1 MNQHLQ
7 QLQNHSITN
16 PHMMPPRYIPPA
28 RGVFAQPPAP
38 VLKGYTDIVNSLDAI
53 QKTWDENE
61 TNKTLRKYNTPA
73 DSESSLPAPAT
84 DSVLPDAAL
93 GRLEL
98 GMFESFCS
106 KYTQSRASADSSSSC
121 DTICT
126 PQTEEGEEEEEVGG
140 EEEDEIVAK
149 IVANLQAKIRAVRK
163 RKRLAAEVE
172 SMRKE
177 LAAKEIELKEC
188 DRVMAL
194 EMGQVNLDRSDSNT
208 NTISSQQA

>member
-1 MNQHLQ
+1 
-7 QLQNHSITN
+7 
-16 PHMMPPRYIPPA
+16 MPPRYTLA

-38 VLKGYTDIVNSLDAI
+38 VLKDYTDIVNSLDAI

-73 DSESSLPAPAT
+73 NGESSLPAPAT
-84 DSVLPDAAL
+84 DSVLPDATL

-98 GMFESFCS
+98 GMFESLCS

-121 DTICT
+121 DTVCT
-126 PQTEEGEEEEEVGG
+126 PPTEEGEDEEG
-140 EEEDEIVAK
+140 EEEDEIVVK

-172 SMRKE
+172 SLRKE

-194 EMGQVNLDRSDSNT
+194 EMEQVDLDRRESNT
-208 NTISSQQA
+208 TISGQQA

>member
-1 MNQHLQ
+1 MPRY
-7 QLQNHSITN
+7 T
-16 PHMMPPRYIPPA
+16 PPR

-53 QKTWDENE
+53 QKTWDDNE
-61 TNKTLRKYNTPA
+61 TNKTLRKYNTPES
-73 DSESSLPAPAT
+73 SESSLPAPAT
-84 DSVLPDAAL
+84 DSVLPDATL

-98 GMFESFCS
+98 GMFESLCS
-106 KYTQSRASADSSSSC
+106 KYIQSRASADSSSSC
-121 DTICT
+121 DTVCT
-126 PQTEEGEEEEEVGG
+126 PPTEEGEDEEGEEE
-140 EEEDEIVAK
+140 DEMVAK

-172 SMRKE
+172 SLRKE

-194 EMGQVNLDRSDSNT
+194 EMGQVDLDRRDSNT
-208 NTISSQQA
+208 TISGQQA

>member
-1 MNQHLQ
+1 
-7 QLQNHSITN
+7 
-16 PHMMPPRYIPPA
+16 MPPRYTPPR

-61 TNKTLRKYNTPA
+61 TNKTLRKYNTPES
-73 DSESSLPAPAT
+73 SESSLPAPAT
-84 DSVLPDAAL
+84 DSVLPDATL

-98 GMFESFCS
+98 GMFESLCS

-121 DTICT
+121 DTVCT
-126 PQTEEGEEEEEVGG
+126 PPTEEGEDEEGEEE
-140 EEEDEIVAK
+140 DEMVAK

-172 SMRKE
+172 SLRKE

-194 EMGQVNLDRSDSNT
+194 EMGQVNLDRRDSNT
-208 NTISSQQA
+208 TISGQQA